1 MLVRRQS
8 SIVLKNGHIN
18 DTVQL
23 CLVDYSASAVSKE
36 QSSCS
41 DEDSAVI
48 DVQLCQ
54 VIFCLRLMGR
64 KPQSCLGHP

>member
-41 DEDSAVI
+41 DEDSAVM
-48 DVQLCQ
+48 DVQ